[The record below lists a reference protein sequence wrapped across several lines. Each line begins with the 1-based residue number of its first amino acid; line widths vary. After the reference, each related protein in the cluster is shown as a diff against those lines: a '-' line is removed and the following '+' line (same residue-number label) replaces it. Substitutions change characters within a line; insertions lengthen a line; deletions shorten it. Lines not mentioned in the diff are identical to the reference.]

1 MSKETNM
8 LVMKREKEK
17 NRSKKRDKEKR
28 ERKMQSVLLVYIVSS
43 SRGNTGTSCPENSC
57 PGRKFEGDHE

>member
-1 MSKETNM
+1 M

-17 NRSKKRDKEKR
+17 NKSKNYKRDKKKK
-28 ERKMQSVLLVYIVSS
+28 ERGKLRSVVLVYIVSS